1 MEDKNI
7 EQQSRLCGILNQ
19 TYQLQRFLGEGTTS
33 KVYLSFRPKDS
44 FTAAI
49 KIFRP
54 EFLQLGDEARQ
65 IFLDELNALVT
76 LDHPNI
82 VKMYEYGI
90 DGLVE
95 TDVGTLTDIWFIVLE
110 YINNRTLIDL
120 VKEHKMLDEEA
131 AKFFFR

>member
-54 EFLQLGDEARQ
+54 EFLQLGDEAR
-65 IFLDELNALVT
+65 
-76 LDHPNI
+76 
-82 VKMYEYGI
+82 
-90 DGLVE
+90 
-95 TDVGTLTDIWFIVLE
+95 
-110 YINNRTLIDL
+110 
-120 VKEHKMLDEEA
+120 
-131 AKFFFR
+131 